1 MFASSIAEVT
11 KKRILMFVLCFFQYA
26 FIHCCRSTWSYV
38 SGRMV
43 GEDYFTKQYLGYI
56 NFSFLFCY
64 GFAIS
69 ILGQFGDRM
78 SLKVFILAG
87 TFTSCLVFTLIGVM
101 IQIEVKHNYVYL
113 ILQIINGI
121 SQSTAWCGVL
131 AILNNWF
138 VTDKKVILMG
148 YFAACPNVGNILGD
162 VYSGV
167 LIGKDDL
174 SLYAPIYLAGFSLF
188 IMNVL
193 DTFLLENA
201 PPEDMKRLMIE
212 EYEKKKQANQQ
223 QPQLM
228 ISMIEKKYEENLD
241 QYLDYQRKSSRI
253 QYQNGASQIVVKQE
267 NEQINQL
274 NYFNAWFVPNVALYA
289 FAFGCVKAVYYILGF
304 WLPNYLDS
312 KNVKD
317 VAWITAM
324 IDLGSIPGGI
334 LICLIG
340 YYFNKRAVITVPSLW
355 IGTIIMISVSFS
367 GAFKHE
373 IAGYMCLIFL
383 TGLFIGGCY
392 NNISTAM
399 TVELSNQPELKNS
412 KSATSTVVSVIMGY
426 AAMFAAINQ
435 LIVPYV
441 EKRLFVYC
449 SALSIIG
456 GVFLIPLIINE
467 VKRNKQMSQS
477 QLKTY

>member
-1 MFASSIAEVT
+1 MFTSSISGMT
-11 KKRILMFVLCFFQYA
+11 RKRFGTFILCFFQYA

-38 SGRMV
+38 SSGMITQK
-43 GEDYFTKQYLGYI
+43 YFTAQYLGYI
-56 NFSFLFCY
+56 DFAFLFSY
-64 GFAIS
+64 GCALS
-69 ILGQFGDRM
+69 VLGQYGDRM
-78 SLKVFILAG
+78 SLKLFILVG
-87 TFTSCLVFTLIGVM
+87 TYTTSLIFVLIGVM
-101 IQIEVKHNYVYL
+101 IQIEVQHNYVFM

-162 VYSGV
+162 IYAGS
-167 LIGKDDL
+167 LISQDNL
-174 SLYAPIYLAGFSLF
+174 PLYVPIYVAGFQLF
-188 IMNVL
+188 IMNVIS
-193 DTFLLENA
+193 DWLLENS
-201 PPEDMKRLMIE
+201 PPDDIKKKMIE
-212 EYEKKKQANQQ
+212 EYEKTKAEQEKLMQSQLLISMVEKKHEEELLEDLSDKMQDYKIKGFLQIN
-223 QPQLM
+223 QPQL
-228 ISMIEKKYEENLD
+228 
-241 QYLDYQRKSSRI
+241 Q
-253 QYQNGASQIVVKQE
+253 QE
-267 NEQINQL
+267 QTKQL

-289 FAFGCVKAVYYILGF
+289 FAFGCIKAVYYILGF
-304 WLPNYLDS
+304 WLPSYLDS
-312 KNVKD
+312 KNVND

-324 IDLGSIPGGI
+324 IDVGSIPGGI

-340 YYFNKRAVITVPSLW
+340 YYFNKRAIITVPSLW
-355 IGTIIMISVSFS
+355 IGTVIMISVNFS
-367 GAFKHE
+367 GSFKHE

-441 EKRLFVYC
+441 ENHLFLYC
-449 SALSIIG
+449 GILSIIG
-456 GVFLIPLIINE
+456 GSFLIPLIVNE
-467 VKRNKQMSQS
+467 IQRIKKMSSSKQ
-477 QLKTY
+477 

>member
-26 FIHCCRSTWSYV
+26 FLHCCRSTWSYV

-43 GEDYFTKQYLGYI
+43 GEDYFTKEYLGYI

-64 GFAIS
+64 GLAIS

-78 SLKVFILAG
+78 SLKVFILIG
-87 TFTSCLVFTLIGVM
+87 TYTSSFVFTLIGVM
-101 IQIEVKHNYVYL
+101 IYIEAKHNYVFL

-121 SQSTAWCGVL
+121 GQSTAWCGVL

-148 YFAACPNVGNILGD
+148 YFAACPNIGNILGD
-162 VYSGV
+162 VYSGI
-167 LIGKDDL
+167 LIGKDNL
-174 SLYAPIYLAGFSLF
+174 PLYAPIYLAGSSLF
-188 IMNVL
+188 IMNL
-193 DTFLLENA
+193 IDTFLLENA
-201 PPEDMKRLMIE
+201 PPEETKRRMIE
-212 EYEKKKQANQQ
+212 EYEKAKVSQ

-241 QYLDYQRKSSRI
+241 QYLDYTRKSS
-253 QYQNGASQIVVKQE
+253 QVQKKYSMSQMAVQE
-267 NEQINQL
+267 KNDLNNQL

-289 FAFGCVKAVYYILGF
+289 LAFGCVKAVYYILGF

-324 IDLGSIPGGI
+324 IDVGSIPGGI

-340 YYFNKRAVITVPSLW
+340 YYYNKRAVITVPSLW
-355 IGTIIMISVSFS
+355 IGTIIMISVSYS
-367 GAFKHE
+367 GSFKHE

-441 EKRLFVYC
+441 EKRLFLYC

-456 GVFLIPLIINE
+456 GVFLTPLIINE
-467 VKRNKQMSQS
+467 VKRNKQMSQP
-477 QLKTY
+477 Q